1 MAENDLKDFTTNW
14 IVAGFLMFCLLTFAI
29 TFMYNNNTS
38 GLDDGTGDIF
48 GQNYDN
54 ISNRLIETPEDANF
68 LLNITANTNPEVS
81 DLGSRDSVSAA
92 FESKKS
98 ASANWEDSKKI
109 IGFVF
114 SGDTGKIILGVVGGL
129 ITFLSAF
136 YIWRFIRA
144 GS

>member
-14 IVAGFLMFCLLTFAI
+14 IIAGFLMFCLLTFAI
-29 TFMYNNNTS
+29 TFMYNNNNS
-38 GLDDGTGDIF
+38 GLEDGTGDLF
-48 GQNYDN
+48 GQNYN
-54 ISNRLIETPEDANF
+54 NMSNRLIETPEDANF

-92 FESKKS
+92 FESKKT

-109 IGFVF
+109 IGWVF
-114 SGDTGKIILGVVGGL
+114 SGDTGKILLGVVGGL